1 MPKADKKTVLLRQW
15 IMVQKIPR
23 RPPGITAAELCA
35 HLAEAGY
42 PVSKRT
48 VERDLL
54 MRSKSGLK
62 LACNDE
68 SPPFGWYFPPNVEAG
83 FADLDLPEALSL
95 RMAEETLRSLL
106 PPAFLEALES
116 TLPQGPQTLGIQSG
130 ECAGALAHES
140 GTCGTYAGSAP
151 AAYRRG
157 DSCARLHLSPLSA
170 RAGGPLP

>member
-1 MPKADKKTVLLRQW
+1 
-15 IMVQKIPR
+15 
-23 RPPGITAAELCA
+23 
-35 HLAEAGY
+35 
-42 PVSKRT
+42 
-48 VERDLL
+48 

-157 DSCARLHLSPLSA
+157 DSAHACTYRLYRRGLAALCREHGIALQHHDALSDA
-170 RAGGPLP
+170 RACTHLFLLASGRTDQTGK